1 MKLSTKSRYGT
12 RAMIDIAIHSNSG
25 SCMLKDIAQRQDVSA
40 KYLDH
45 ILSSLRKA
53 GLIKNI
59 RGKYGGY
66 SLTRPASEITMKDI
80 LGSVEAS
87 LAPVECVDNTSACH
101 KTGTCSSRDVWV
113 RIKEAIEDVLE
124 STTLASLVESS
135 NKKEATGVNYI
146 I

>member
-12 RAMIDIAIHSNSG
+12 RAMMDIALHSNSG
-25 SCMLKDIAQRQDVSA
+25 SCMLKDISQRQDVSA

-66 SLTRPASEITMKDI
+66 SLTRPSAEITMKDI
-80 LGSVEAS
+80 IGAVEGSI
-87 LAPVECVDNTSACH
+87 APVECVDSSSACD
-101 KTGTCSSRDVWV
+101 KTGICSARDLWV
-113 RIKEAIEDVLE
+113 RVKEAIEDVLE
-124 STTLASLVESS
+124 STTLANLVESR
-135 NKKEATGVNYI
+135 NKKETTGVNYTI
-146 I
+146 